1 MSNINSTQSTADT
14 VAQITLPLLAQRIQ
28 NIDPVALQS
37 LGHDDPSPKLRYV
50 SVMLEQGR
58 LGKGLPDIIN
68 RCVDSTNTGKAS
80 SEYIKVVYDHVFTH
94 IQAGHIRE
102 LEGASHIRRIAR
114 QVRLNTL
121 VKPDTWTNEEQ
132 IALEVVITEAH
143 LKLSWEAR
151 RRWDG
156 WWFRG
161 DYYER
166 RKESLITNRP

>member
-14 VAQITLPLLAQRIQ
+14 DAQIAHPLLAQRIQ
-28 NIDPVALQS
+28 NIDPVALQG
-37 LGHDDPSPKLRYV
+37 LGHDDPSPKLRYIQI
-50 SVMLEQGR
+50 MLEEGR

-68 RCVDSTNTGKAS
+68 RCVNNTLTGKYS
-80 SEYIKVVYDHVFTH
+80 SEYIKVVVDYVLTH

-132 IALEVVITEAH
+132 IALEVVITEAY
-143 LKLSWEAR
+143 LKLSSEAR

-161 DYYER
+161 DYYEL
-166 RKESLITNRP
+166 RKQSMGTKRP